1 MISSEAIRRG
11 FNRGHH
17 NVGQATPPYWN
28 DRVPVRPGGA
38 PRWSDQLLVMPD
50 AQQLAELR
58 AEGMEVRVD
67 PDEVTA
73 GTRDWWPGTMI
84 AETDGR
90 AAAPLAPIVC
100 ARNVA
105 DVQTA
110 VRWARR
116 HRIPL
121 TTIAG
126 RSSVTGAVLP
136 VRGGILL
143 DVTAMNAIEHFDRDR
158 GTVRVQAGMFGD
170 LFEQELQRVH
180 GATTGHWP
188 SSYAIST
195 VGGWVACRGAGQ
207 LSTRYGK
214 VEDMVVSLDVVL
226 PSGELVTLGE
236 SSHAAVGPDLRQ
248 LIVGSEGMLGVIT
261 SVTLQTHPLPAY
273 GGSVAYSF
281 RDFATG
287 LAACRELLQ
296 LGATPAVVR
305 LYDATESQRHF
316 DVDAAVLLIAD
327 EGTPMLVDATL
338 QLARD
343 VCTTSGQPLDADTV
357 FERWLDTRYH
367 IPPLHAHP
375 SRERVVYDTLEMVGG
390 WAVTA
395 AVYEDVLTA
404 VGAIPGTVSVS
415 GHQSHSY
422 PDGACIY
429 FTMQG
434 DVDPGDRDHWY
445 RAAWDAAHAAI
456 IRHGATVSHHHGVGL
471 VRAPYVRE
479 SLGDGAFELLRTVK
493 DALDPD
499 DIFNPGKFGL

>member
-1 MISSEAIRRG
+1 MISKEAIRRG
-11 FNRGHH
+11 FNRGRHR
-17 NVGQATPPYWN
+17 VGEATPPYWD
-28 DRVPVRPGGA
+28 DRVPTRPAGA
-38 PRWSDQLLVMPD
+38 PRWSDAELVLPSP
-50 AQQLAELR
+50 QQLAELGE
-58 AEGMEVRVD
+58 AGLEVVTE
-67 PDEVTA
+67 PDAVTA

-90 AAAPLAPIVC
+90 AAAPLAPIVH
-100 ARNVA
+100 ARHVA
-105 DVQTA
+105 DVQTV
-110 VRWARR
+110 VRWAGR
-116 HRIPL
+116 HRLPV

-136 VRGGILL
+136 VRGGVLL
-143 DVTAMNAIEHFDRDR
+143 DVTALNTIESFDADR
-158 GTVRVQAGMFGD
+158 GLVRVQAGMFGD
-170 LFEQELQRVH
+170 LFEEQLQRVY

-214 VEDMVVSLDVVL
+214 IEDMVVALDVVL

-236 SSHAAVGPDLRQ
+236 SSRAAVGPDLRQ
-248 LIVGSEGMLGVIT
+248 LMVGSEGMLGVIT
-261 SVTLQTHPLPAY
+261 SVTLQTHPLPDH
-273 GGSVAYSF
+273 GGAVAYRF
-281 RDFATG
+281 RDFAAG

-296 LGATPAVVR
+296 QGARPAVVR
-305 LYDATESQRHF
+305 LYDAAESRHHF

-327 EGTPMLVDATL
+327 EGTPALVDVTL
-338 QLARD
+338 RLARE
-343 VCTTSGQPLDADTV
+343 VCAVSGQELDSDAI
-357 FERWLDTRYH
+357 FERWLDTRYV
-367 IPPLHAHP
+367 IPPLHEHP
-375 SRERVVYDTLEMVGG
+375 RRERVVYDTLEMMGG
-390 WAVTA
+390 WAATA
-395 AVYEDVLTA
+395 AVYDDVVA
-404 VGAIPGTVSVS
+404 SVGAIPGTVSVS

-434 DVDPGDRDHWY
+434 DVDPDERDAWY

-493 DALDPD
+493 AALDPAG
-499 DIFNPGKFGL
+499 ILNPGKFGL